1 MPKLIRTHLWFFI
14 ALVAVLIAAPH
25 AMIIRIVV
33 NDADPLYWVLSRFL
47 LASIILLPFVVYKT
61 KLSMLKKAWKPLFIA
76 SFASAG
82 AVILYTQAIY
92 HSQASYVSI
101 LTLLSPIILI
111 LISARFFREQITRR
125 KVAGVT
131 LAMIGALTLV
141 TLPLILTQQTGYGFY
156 PLATALGL
164 MQSLLFVSA
173 IVAMR
178 SANEAGL
185 PLVTVV
191 GFAAMAGTLFSLPL
205 FLLFGDASDTP
216 IHLGYLAAVLYSGI
230 GIAVVFRAITIAA
243 YEHIGAVATAAL
255 QYVETL
261 VAVLLPVLL
270 INEQLSLSMVFGGI
284 MILFG
289 VYLIESHH
297 KKHIHHALHRHH

>member
-14 ALVAVLIAAPH
+14 ALAAVLLAAPH

-33 NDADPLYWVLSRFL
+33 SEADPLYWVLSRFV
-47 LASIILLPFVVYKT
+47 LASLVLVPFAIWKT
-61 KLSMLKKAWKPLFIA
+61 NFKMFKKAWKPLVIA

-101 LTLLSPIILI
+101 LTLLTPIILI
-111 LISARFFREQITRR
+111 LISARFFKEHITRR
-125 KVAGVT
+125 KAAGVT
-131 LAMIGALTLV
+131 LAMIGALILV

-156 PLATALGL
+156 PLATFLALI
-164 MQSLLFVSA
+164 QSFLFVTA
-173 IVAMR
+173 IIAMR

-191 GFAAMAGTLFSLPL
+191 GSAALAGVLLTAPL
-205 FLLFGDASDTP
+205 FAMFGNYANTP
-216 IHLGYLAAVLYSGI
+216 VDLGYLLAVLYSGV
-230 GIAVVFRAITIAA
+230 GIAAVFRAITIAA

-255 QYVETL
+255 QYVEIL
-261 VAVLLPVLL
+261 VAVLLPVLF
-270 INEQLSLSMVFGGI
+270 INEKLSLSMVAGGI